1 MASETETPRWKKE
14 KTRLESLSDED
25 RRANYFCNDDFIGLS
40 DIPTWKEYFEQHEK
54 SLTEKGIY
62 NFFLNFMHTIKK
74 NFGTLFLN

>member
-40 DIPTWKEYFEQHEK
+40 DILQHGKNILK
-54 SLTEKGIY
+54 S
-62 NFFLNFMHTIKK
+62 MK
-74 NFGTLFLN
+74 NL